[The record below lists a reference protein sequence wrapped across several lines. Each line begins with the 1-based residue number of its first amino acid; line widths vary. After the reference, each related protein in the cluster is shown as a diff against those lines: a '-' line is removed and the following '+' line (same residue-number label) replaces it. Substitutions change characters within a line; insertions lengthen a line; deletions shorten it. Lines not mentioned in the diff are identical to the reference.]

1 MRVLVIAIAT
11 AFLSCGPS
19 WGEDARSALRFAWP
33 PRADAQVELTDERS
47 VGDDRQ
53 SIVLTMRVRVEPDP
67 TSGRVVVRL
76 FGVQLA
82 SINGASPRDTDPAR
96 TLLAVG
102 RLMKRITP
110 TMVIGRDGRYLET
123 RDLEPLVREVLGAVG
138 FPALPPDLSAFSAL
152 LSDVAA
158 TDWSTWVGTW
168 LGNRLAPGEREES
181 ERDMQ
186 LDGATVSVRLTQRGL
201 TPSVP
206 DGRTRLEASAVY
218 PSESVRQYT
227 SGFLIDM
234 ARQAKELGDND
245 PAASAQFADSA
256 RYSPMTETRTVEL
269 ETETMLPLFA
279 ERTRSFAAT
288 KGKRKVEGRE
298 RRTHRFTWMEASDL
312 PALD

>member
-1 MRVLVIAIAT
+1 MRALGIAIVT

-19 WGEDARSALRFAWP
+19 WGEDARSALSFAWP

-53 SIVLTMRVRVEPDP
+53 SIVLTMRLRVEPDP

-82 SINGASPRDTDPAR
+82 SIDGSSPRDTDPAR

-102 RLMKRITP
+102 RVMKRITP

-138 FPALPPDLSAFSAL
+138 FPAMPPDLSAFSAL

-158 TDWSTWVGTW
+158 TDWNTWVGAW

-181 ERDMQ
+181 EQDMQ
-186 LDGATVSVRLTQRGL
+186 LDGAMVPVRLTRRGL
-201 TPSVP
+201 TPSVA

-227 SGFLIDM
+227 RGFLVDM
-234 ARQAKELGDND
+234 AREAKELGDND
-245 PAASAQFADSA
+245 PVASVKFVDSA

-269 ETETMLPLFA
+269 ETATMLPLFA
-279 ERTRSFAAT
+279 ERTRSFTAV
-288 KGKRKVEGRE
+288 KGKHKVEGRE
-298 RRTHRFTWMEASDL
+298 RRTHRFTWIADNDVR
-312 PALD
+312 ALD